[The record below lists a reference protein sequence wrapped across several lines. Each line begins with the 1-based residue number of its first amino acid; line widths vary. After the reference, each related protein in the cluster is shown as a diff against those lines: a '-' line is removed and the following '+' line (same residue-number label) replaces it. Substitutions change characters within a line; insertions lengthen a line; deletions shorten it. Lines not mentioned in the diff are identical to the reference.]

1 VKALLVHLPAV
12 TPRDAAVRHGH
23 FDNSRREYVI
33 TRPDTPLP
41 WINYLG
47 TGTFLG
53 SSRIPR
59 AAIPA
64 TATRGYAE

>member
-41 WINYLG
+41 WIYCLG
-47 TGTFLG
+47 TGTFF
-53 SSRIPR
+53 RVIPN
-59 AAIPA
+59 
-64 TATRGYAE
+64 TAGGYSCYRDARYPG